1 MVLNEEP
8 SVWGHLAPAEK
19 TEVTL
24 PDDGKPWGALMTL
37 QTELPQQ
44 WQHQAPDSGEDQTQG
59 TNISLALQTGSAV
72 SLAFSHEATAVRGV
86 GSAGFITTAE
96 TLGPHLSFFSV
107 D

>member
-1 MVLNEEP
+1 M
-8 SVWGHLAPAEK
+8 WGHLAPAEK

-24 PDDGKPWGALMTL
+24 LEDGEPRGALMTL
-37 QTELPQQ
+37 QIELPQQ

-72 SLAFSHEATAVRGV
+72 SLASSHEATAVQGV

-96 TLGPHLSFFSV
+96 TLEPHLSFSSV